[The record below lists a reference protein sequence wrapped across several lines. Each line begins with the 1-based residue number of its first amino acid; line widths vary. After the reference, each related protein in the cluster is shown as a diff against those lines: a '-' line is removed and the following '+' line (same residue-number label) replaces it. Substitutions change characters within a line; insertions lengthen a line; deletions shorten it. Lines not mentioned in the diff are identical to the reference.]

1 MACNDKLQSCND
13 FLKNISLLLS
23 DVLGCA
29 QRILPSAPVSR
40 LPAPSPYAPDAQIP
54 ITKPTVHGKSQRFRY
69 AGTSKI
75 YHPNGTAA
83 HRADTS
89 ATPAFCLLSIR
100 DIPASHATSRSDL
113 GILCSR
119 RMRSSC
125 ERACPAAK
133 ASSSRVQYPR
143 QLALSTLLFPAAK
156 LCFMRGLPISAA
168 AWEDLP

>member
-1 MACNDKLQSCND
+1 MAFLKRSVVATSCGEDPCAVNRSSRAGDCFYPLADGSTSGGFSMACNDKLQSCND

-54 ITKPTVHGKSQRFRY
+54 ITKPRY

-100 DIPASHATSRSDL
+100 DIPASHANISQRSRNSVQPPHAVEL
-113 GILCSR
+113 RASVSCS
-119 RMRSSC
+119 
-125 ERACPAAK
+125 
-133 ASSSRVQYPR
+133 
-143 QLALSTLLFPAAK
+143 
-156 LCFMRGLPISAA
+156 
-168 AWEDLP
+168 